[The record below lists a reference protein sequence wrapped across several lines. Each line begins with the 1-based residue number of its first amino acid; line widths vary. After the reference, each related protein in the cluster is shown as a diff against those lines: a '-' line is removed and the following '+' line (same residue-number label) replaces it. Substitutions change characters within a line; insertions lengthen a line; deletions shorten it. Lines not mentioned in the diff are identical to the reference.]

1 MKKWM
6 KIWITTG
13 VTVFGAGMLVIS
25 ILYMLHTEPDYPVSN
40 VNTEVEETTTT
51 DGDVQEVRTE
61 ESEPNEP
68 GTLAPGGSIMLE
80 EREDESPL
88 TMTFAGDLL
97 LRDYFY
103 EALKQEGVTGIMDE
117 SVLRQLKEADL
128 TCLNQEFPIGVTGEP
143 ADKTYTFRVAPD
155 ATQYMTDMGIDV
167 VTLGNNHSLDYGR
180 SALEE
185 TFQALEQAEIGY
197 VGAGRNLEEAK
208 ASYDVEIK
216 GKKISILGASRVI
229 PYASWNASATESGLF
244 TTYEPEALIKAIEQA
259 EERSDFT
266 VVYVHWGVEKST
278 HPEEYQRTLAKQY
291 IDAGADLV
299 LGSHPHVLQGFEYY
313 NGVPIVYSMGNFIF
327 NNRTT
332 DSMMI
337 EATLHDN
344 LTCSLRVIPCGMSG
358 VKMTAKNEEASEKA
372 YEYLTSISYNVQI
385 DENGYLVSVDY
396 PSE

>member
-13 VTVFGAGMLVIS
+13 VTVFAAGMLVIG
-25 ILYMLHTEPDYPVSN
+25 IFLVLQTEPDYPVSH
-40 VNTEVEETTTT
+40 VDSKSEGNTS
-51 DGDVQEVRTE
+51 
-61 ESEPNEP
+61 SEGEQSQNQSQ
-68 GTLAPGGSIMLE
+68 TLAPGGSILLE
-80 EREDESPL
+80 EREDDKPL
-88 TMTFAGDLL
+88 TMTFAGDVL

-103 EALKQEGVTGIMDE
+103 EALKQTGVTGIVD
-117 SVLRQLKEADL
+117 SKVLRQLKDSDL
-128 TCLNQEFPIGVTGEP
+128 TCVNQEFPIGVTGEP
-143 ADKTYTFRVAPD
+143 ADKTYTFRVEPD
-155 ATQYMTDMGIDV
+155 ATQYMVDMGIDV
-167 VTLGNNHSLDYGR
+167 VTLANNHSLDYGR

-185 TFQALEQAEIGY
+185 TFQALEEAGIGY
-197 VGAGRNLEEAK
+197 VGAGRNIEEAK

-216 GKKISILGASRVI
+216 GKNISILGASRVL
-229 PYASWNASATESGLF
+229 PYGSWNAGTETLGVLS
-244 TTYEPEALIKAIEQA
+244 TYEPQALLEAIEQA
-259 EERSDFT
+259 EEQSDFT

-278 HPEEYQRTLAKQY
+278 QPEEYQRTLAKQY

-313 NGVPIVYSMGNFIF
+313 KGVPIVYSLGNFIF

-332 DSMMI
+332 DSMMV
-337 EATLHDN
+337 EATINDN

-358 VKMTAKNEEASEKA
+358 VKMTAKGESACEEAYK
-372 YEYLTSISYNVQI
+372 YLESISYNVEI

>member
-13 VTVFGAGMLVIS
+13 VTVFAAGILVIS

-40 VNTEVEETTTT
+40 MDTSVEETTTT
-51 DGDVQEVRTE
+51 DGDIQEMQSE
-61 ESEPNEP
+61 ESEQKETNA
-68 GTLAPGGSIMLE
+68 LAPGASIVLE
-80 EREDESPL
+80 EREDDSPL
-88 TMTFAGDLL
+88 TITFAGDLL

-103 EALKQEGVTGIMDE
+103 ETLKQYGVTGIMDE
-117 SVLRQLKEADL
+117 AVLHHLKEADL

-155 ATQYMTDMGIDV
+155 ATPYMVDMGIDV

-185 TFQALEQAEIGY
+185 TFQSLQQAGIGY
-197 VGAGRNLEEAK
+197 VGAGRNIEEAK

-229 PYASWNASATESGLF
+229 PYVSWNASATESGLF
-244 TTYEPEALIKAIEQA
+244 TTYDPEALIEEIEQA
-259 EERSDFT
+259 EKRSDFT

-278 HPEEYQRTLAKQY
+278 HPEAYQRTLAKQY

-327 NNRTT
+327 NNSTK

-337 EATLHDN
+337 EATLNEN

-358 VKMTAKNEEASEKA
+358 VKMTAKSEEASEKV
-372 YEYLTSISYNVQI
+372 YEYLASISYNVQI